1 MNILNKITVIII
13 DLLHSSCQTLGGLVL
28 CTKPQNKILGRLQH
42 LFVKDHEDE
51 SNLVECSVFCTF
63 NDDNVDENAL
73 LIIFFYLSSNILD
86 QLLVLIPL
94 FAKILLEHYNIQ
106 CIVFSIGTEHFS
118 FLCSTIEFGPNS
130 HNLFQTQT

>member
-42 LFVKDHEDE
+42 LLVKDHEDE
-51 SNLVECSVFCTF
+51 GNFVESSVFCTF

-73 LIIFFYLSSNILD
+73 FIIFFYLSSNILD

-94 FAKILLEHYNIQ
+94 LIKILVKHYNIQ
-106 CIVFSIGTEHFS
+106 CIVFSTGT
-118 FLCSTIEFGPNS
+118 
-130 HNLFQTQT
+130 

>member
-42 LFVKDHEDE
+42 LVVKDHEDE
-51 SNLVECSVFCTF
+51 GNFVESSVFCTF

-73 LIIFFYLSSNILD
+73 LIIFL
-86 QLLVLIPL
+86 PL
-94 FAKILLEHYNIQ
+94 FQYLGPAPRLDTSLRQNP
-106 CIVFSIGTEHFS
+106 IGALQYTM
-118 FLCSTIEFGPNS
+118 
-130 HNLFQTQT
+130 